1 MSTKLDA
8 GLRRLEAKAKAKA
21 SPAQA
26 EQMTLPEAIG
36 YMLDGMRGGGL
47 VFKDGQWCARFIDC
61 EPLTPWLNELRT
73 AQAGAV
79 IVPLWPREFIA
90 AIAAMDAGRFRLA
103 RTDYMQ
109 YHWQNEDA
117 RTGTPI
123 LDSSTYQ
130 DNEACDLARA
140 VHTAC
145 YHVFCQGGAAM
156 PLTLED
162 FAAWLRTWQ
171 PYALPAELD
180 LDHAQS

>member
-8 GLRRLEAKAKAKA
+8 RLQRLEAQAKVKAAA
-21 SPAQA
+21 APERQLTLA
-26 EQMTLPEAIG
+26 ESVAW
-36 YMLDGMRGGGL
+36 MLDGMRGGGL

-73 AQAGAV
+73 DQAGAV
-79 IVPLWPREFIA
+79 IVPLWPREFVA
-90 AIAAMDAGRFRLA
+90 ALEAMDAGRFRLA

-117 RTGTPI
+117 RTGTPR
-123 LDSSTYQ
+123 LDGATYQ
-130 DNEACDLARA
+130 DREAGDLADA
-140 VHTAC
+140 VHQAC

-156 PLTLED
+156 PLALED

-171 PYALPAELD
+171 PFALPAELE
-180 LDHAQS
+180 DHAQS

>member
-1 MSTKLDA
+1 MSTKAIDA
-8 GLRRLEAKAKAKA
+8 RLQRLEAKAKAK
-21 SPAQA
+21 PKAQA
-26 EQMTLPEAIG
+26 EQMTLPEAIDW
-36 YMLDGMRGGGL
+36 MLDGMRGGGL

-103 RTDYMQ
+103 RTDYLQ

-123 LDSSTYQ
+123 LDCAQ
-130 DNEACDLARA
+130 WGEDLYALA
-140 VHTAC
+140 HNVHTAC
-145 YHVFCQGGAAM
+145 YHVFCQGAAPM

-171 PYALPAELD
+171 PSALPAELE
-180 LDHAQS
+180 DHAQS